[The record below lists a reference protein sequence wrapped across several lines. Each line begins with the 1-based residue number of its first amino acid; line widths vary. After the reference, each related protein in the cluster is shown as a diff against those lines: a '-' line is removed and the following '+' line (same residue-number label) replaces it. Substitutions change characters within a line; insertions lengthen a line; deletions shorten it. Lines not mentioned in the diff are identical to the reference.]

1 MCEAHDVFKP
11 TFPLDNMSNLELEH
25 AATAPKRFLNLIK
38 HLEPGSAPLPFSS
51 REIFLR
57 QNPLLQGQGAHDL
70 RRIYLLPGGR
80 FLLVSTKDLSL
91 VLYDLGYSMR
101 YAPDPYPIATSEKW
115 GSVMGIRR
123 FGDFLFVGTV
133 GRFTRDDDPNGTQ
146 LLLLRINEVNL
157 SDPSTAAFQPVAQLN
172 LNNRQPYSVQFMVG
186 SIGVAVLSYGA
197 EIVVWNWMEKTG
209 CKWRSE
215 LYLPTEKTTVYA
227 FNKGLLT
234 SDRIGNIYIW
244 DIPDPSSLPFLPSV
258 DQFPI
263 VHNEPKVRIPYP
275 GVFNNPSQPTPSGTF
290 LSMFSVKRLGHRK
303 DLFLPEA
310 ILVPGGTSAH
320 LYGDSDIQYGSTLS
334 NVYTCDDSLVFCAAT
349 SERALMVSVLPV
361 PAKAEL
367 GEILVSSKYL
377 TPEESVHNS
386 FHPGKLGFC
395 PFSGRVV
402 FVKADGSICLRD
414 FLLPPS
420 ES

>member
-38 HLEPGSAPLPFSS
+38 HLEPG
-51 REIFLR
+51 RM
-57 QNPLLQGQGAHDL
+57 
-70 RRIYLLPGGR
+70 YLLPGGR

-157 SDPSTAAFQPVAQLN
+157 SDPSTAAFRPVAQLN

-209 CKWRSE
+209 CRWRSE

-244 DIPDPSSLPFLPSV
+244 DIPDPSSLSFLPSV

-263 VHNEPKVRIPYP
+263 VPNEPKVRIPYP
-275 GVFNNPSQPTPSGTF
+275 GVPTTRVRIRGIGFGRGDPYFCFFYEGQPTPSGTF

-334 NVYTCDDSLVFCAAT
+334 NVYTCDDSLVCCAAT

-367 GEILVSSKYL
+367 GEVLVSSKYL